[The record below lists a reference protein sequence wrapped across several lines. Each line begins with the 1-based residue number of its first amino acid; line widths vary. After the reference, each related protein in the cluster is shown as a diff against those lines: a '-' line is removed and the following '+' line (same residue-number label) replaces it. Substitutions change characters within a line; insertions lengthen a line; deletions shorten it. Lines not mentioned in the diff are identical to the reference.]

1 MTRYLGRCTLA
12 SKKISDT
19 CWDEFDILDSGLQLV
34 QAGIFFDV
42 DRENAVDRSYE
53 DLHLCKRIPW
63 LLKERKTF
71 LSRQQRSG
79 RAECSTLKPID
90 CGVRWNSKFEFIAE
104 NFLSPIR
111 KIVATDLKKSYI
123 DISS

>member
-53 DLHLCKRIPW
+53 DLHLCKRFPW
-63 LLKERKTF
+63 LLKERITF
-71 LSRQQRSG
+71 LSRQQRRV
-79 RAECSTLKPID
+79 RAEWSPLKPLNYD
-90 CGVRWNSKFEFIAE
+90 FREDVKFELIGE
-104 NFLSPIR
+104 NFLCP
-111 KIVATDLKKSYI
+111 KKK
-123 DISS
+123 